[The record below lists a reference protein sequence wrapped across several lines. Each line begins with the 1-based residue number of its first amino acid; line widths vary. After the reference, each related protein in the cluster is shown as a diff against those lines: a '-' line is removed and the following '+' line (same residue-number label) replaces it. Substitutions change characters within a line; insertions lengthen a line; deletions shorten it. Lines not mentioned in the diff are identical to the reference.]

1 MTNPA
6 PVHASER
13 LIIRRGTSFAELSVD
28 TYEPEQPRATIFCL
42 HDYLGN
48 SQDFRQLGAFLAAHQ
63 YRVICPDMF
72 GRGDSAY
79 LSDPTL
85 YKSGTFLFS
94 MMAVMQR
101 FADRR
106 IIIIAKGWGALLAL
120 MLCSKMTFELERL
133 IVADVPLVSSVDWDQ
148 LPPTNQLD
156 FATLDEAR
164 QSVLA
169 STELA
174 EMPEPAASAMAEG
187 RVRQTE
193 AGRFALRFDPVL
205 IKRLERLRGLS
216 VNTARLIAGVK
227 ASVLHLSGDRLPDED
242 RKTLRAVMD
251 PRSALADGLAPG
263 GRVHFS
269 SAHQQ
274 LLVLGFLES
283 RQLAGD

>member
-1 MTNPA
+1 MTGPA
-6 PVHASER
+6 VVHASER
-13 LIIRRGTSFAELSVD
+13 LVIRRGTSFAEMSVD
-28 TYEPEQPRATIFCL
+28 TYEPQQPRATIFCL

-48 SQDFRQLGAFLAAHQ
+48 SQDFRQLGTFLAAHQ

-79 LSDPTL
+79 LSDSKL
-85 YKSGTFLFS
+85 YRSGTYLFAL
-94 MMAVMQR
+94 MAVMQR

-106 IIIIAKGWGALLAL
+106 IVIVAKGWGALLAL
-120 MLCSKMTFELERL
+120 QLCTKVSFDLERL
-133 IVADVPLVSSVDWDQ
+133 IVADVPLVSSVNWNQLPEADQ
-148 LPPTNQLD
+148 LE
-156 FATLDEAR
+156 FATSDEAR

-174 EMPEPAASAMAEG
+174 GIPEPAASALAEG

-205 IKRLERLRGLS
+205 INRLERLRGLS
-216 VNTARLIAGVK
+216 LNTARLLAGVK
-227 ASVLHLSGDRLPDED
+227 ASLLHLSGDRLPDED
-242 RKTLRAVMD
+242 RRTLRAVMN
-251 PRSALADGLAPG
+251 PLSTIVDGLAPG
-263 GRVHFS
+263 ARVHFS

-283 RQLAGD
+283 RLTAGA